1 MALKISIKEA
11 DVDKKHHELWAEA
24 EEQYGSKY
32 RVPSEKQFEMSAYTR
47 GMYCL
52 MTWDGKGSPARH
64 LASYSIDEKT
74 IVRLVAEYCGEE
86 ISEEDI
92 SVTKEKRADKYDALV
107 SYAKENIFRQ
117 CTTEELVEVGSF
129 SYQTTLKYLQES
141 PWYKKV
147 KKGLWECRDAKADR
161 EAEKS

>member
-1 MALKISIKEA
+1 MPLKTSIKES
-11 DVDKKHHELWAEA
+11 DVINKHHELWSEL
-24 EEQYGSKY
+24 EQEYGGKY
-32 RVPSEKQFEMSAYTR
+32 RVPSDRQFEMSAYTR

-86 ISEEDI
+86 ISEEELF
-92 SVTKEKRADKYDALV
+92 VHKEKRADKYEALV

-129 SYQTTLKYLQES
+129 
-141 PWYKKV
+141 
-147 KKGLWECRDAKADR
+147 
-161 EAEKS
+161 

>member
-1 MALKISIKEA
+1 MPLKTSIKES
-11 DVDKKHHELWAEA
+11 DVINKHHELWSEL
-24 EEQYGSKY
+24 EKEYGGKY
-32 RVPSEKQFEMSAYTR
+32 RVPSDRQFEMSAYTR

-86 ISEEDI
+86 ISEEELFI
-92 SVTKEKRADKYDALV
+92 HKEKRADKYEALV

-147 KKGLWECRDAKADR
+147 KKGLWECRDARADR

>member
-52 MTWDGKGSPARH
+52 MNWDGKGSPARY
-64 LASYSIDEKT
+64 LATYSIDERT
-74 IVRLVAEYCGEE
+74 IIQLVADFCGEE
-86 ISEEDI
+86 ISEEDL
-92 SVTKEKRADKYDALV
+92 SVTREKRADKYDALV